1 MRERSQSPARAD
13 FKTSRP
19 PRPAQRASQ
28 RLSGAGRA
36 PAARPPGARPPCG
49 VRSPQAGG
57 SPGTSESARAAL
69 PRRRRRRGSSPQ
81 PARWPAGTHLK
92 EGETEAQRGPATSA
106 RSHCTAASSGAG
118 GGGLGDPA
126 SPRDTH
132 SRSCPRAPAP
142 PRRRSGQRPWCPRLR
157 RRGARPSQALG
168 WRRLR
173 GGRSGVGSSAGGTPG
188 PVGAAGSAWGRS
200 AASYSSGG
208 RRAAVL
214 ARVGFAHCG
223 ERGAPRPGAG
233 NGGEGVRREGA
244 RGAHLQGPPVPAAAA
259 PGLVAP
265 RLFRTP
271 ACLGKKQV

>member
-69 PRRRRRRGSSPQ
+69 PRRRRRGSSPQ

-118 GGGLGDPA
+118 GWGTPRPRGILTAGLAHELPHLLGGGVGSAHGARDYGAGARVPRRPWAGAGCVAAGPA
-126 SPRDTH
+126 SGPARAGRRDRSEPRV
-132 SRSCPRAPAP
+132 PRGA
-142 PRRRSGQRPWCPRLR
+142 
-157 RRGARPSQALG
+157 GARPLI
-168 WRRLR
+168 
-173 GGRSGVGSSAGGTPG
+173 
-188 PVGAAGSAWGRS
+188 AAEG
-200 AASYSSGG
+200 
-208 RRAAVL
+208 
-214 ARVGFAHCG
+214 
-223 ERGAPRPGAG
+223 GAPRS
-233 NGGEGVRREGA
+233 
-244 RGAHLQGPPVPAAAA
+244 
-259 PGLVAP
+259 
-265 RLFRTP
+265 
-271 ACLGKKQV
+271 